1 MKLNELRPK
10 KGSRKKRFKVG
21 RGEGSGLG
29 KTSGRGGKGQTA
41 RKSGPVGAGF
51 EGGQNPMQRR
61 TPKRGFNS
69 HFPKDL
75 QVVNLGAIDKKV
87 KGDIVTAETL
97 VAAGLV
103 KSAKAPIKI
112 LAGGGAEGKGVEKIT
127 RALQVK
133 ANKFSAKALEAIQ
146 AAGGKAEVVGAPAG
160 NKTGKAE
167 G

>member
-1 MKLNELRPK
+1 MKLSELKPA

-69 HFPKDL
+69 HVDNFS
-75 QVVNLGAIDKKV
+75 QVVNLGDIDKRL
-87 KGDIVTAETL
+87 KGDVADAQSL

-103 KSAKAPIKI
+103 KSATLPIKI
-112 LAGGGAEGKGVEKIT
+112 LADGKLT
-127 RALQVK
+127 RAITFK
-133 ANKFSAKALEAIQ
+133 ANKYSAKALEAIQ
-146 AAGGKAEVVGAPAG
+146 AAGGKAEVI
-160 NKTGKAE
+160 
-167 G
+167 

>member
-1 MKLNELRPK
+1 MKLNELKPK
-10 KGSRKKRFKVG
+10 KGSRKKSFRVG

-41 RKSGPVGAGF
+41 RKSGPVSAAF
-51 EGGQNPMQRR
+51 EGGQNPIQRR

-69 HFPKDL
+69 HFPTDT

-87 KGDIVTAETL
+87 KGDVVDAAAL

-103 KSAKAPIKI
+103 KSAKHPIKV
-112 LAGGGAEGKGVEKIT
+112 LAGGGAEGKGVEKIS
-127 RALQVK
+127 RALQIK

-146 AAGGKAEVVGAPAG
+146 AAGGKAEVI
-160 NKTGKAE
+160 
-167 G
+167 